1 MTESNHIMHGFELIR
16 EEAVMEINS
25 VAMLYRHVKTGAEL
39 LSLVNDDDNKA
50 FAITFATPP
59 ADSTGLPHILEH
71 SVLCGS
77 RKYPTKEP
85 FVDLL
90 KGSLATFINAMTF
103 SDKTMYPV
111 ASQNLKDFYNLV
123 DVYLDAV
130 FFPRITPEVL
140 MQEGWHFE
148 IETPDEPLAYS
159 GVVFNEMKGAYS
171 SADDALDNALHSS
184 LYPDTIYGLDSGG
197 DPAAIPD
204 LTFEAFKKYHE
215 TYYHPSNARIF
226 FSGDDDPIERLRL
239 LDEYLSQFDAID
251 VNAEIALQP
260 RFDAPRYS
268 EHYYASGDSDD
279 AKSYITV
286 SWLLPETGDM
296 ELTLGLDILS
306 HILLGTQASPL
317 KKALLE
323 SGLGEETA
331 GGGFE
336 DSMRQMSFSTGMRGV
351 EAENVRQVEELILQ
365 TLQGLVDNGID
376 LGQIEASLNTAEFQ
390 LREFNTGGFPRGLVN
405 CLRAF
410 STWLYG
416 GDPIAPLAF
425 EAPLQAIKEKIA
437 NGERYFE
444 GLIDDLLLK
453 NNHRSTVALYP
464 DPELEHKRNEAER
477 ARLDAIKASMTTEE
491 IEEAIANTLKLREIQ
506 NTPDTPEA
514 LATLP
519 KLAISDI
526 DPKVR
531 SIPLEHVN
539 IGGVPTLYHD
549 LPTNS
554 IAYVDI
560 GFNLN
565 TLSADYLPYLPIFT
579 RSLLQMGTTKE
590 DYVSLIQRIGRRT
603 GGLRVSTVIDEKRH
617 SNEFISY
624 LFFRGKSTIPQV
636 GDLLEIVQDVL
647 QHVNFDDEARF
658 MQLVLSEKSYLEAS
672 LIPAGHRVVVERL
685 SSQFSEAGLLREH
698 TGGVGY
704 LLFLRDLIGKIEDN
718 WDSVKDTLNQMR
730 QQLFNRAHMLLN
742 VTTEGGDWR
751 ETVQMALAD
760 FVDAVPFDRTDKQTW
775 HIKPKKANEGLTLPA
790 QVNYVG
796 KGVNL
801 YKLGYH
807 YHGSAQVAISY
818 LNLSYLWNQIRVQ
831 GGAYG
836 AGLSF
841 NLHSGVAAYYS
852 YRDPNVA
859 ETLKVYDEA
868 GEYLRNVDI
877 SPEELTKILI
887 GTVGDVDRFM
897 MPDAKGFTSM
907 MRYLINYTDEE
918 RQKVRDE
925 MLSTTVEHI
934 RQFADALDLLAK
946 QGSVVVLGSSQSI
959 EGAAAQLPANLDIIK
974 VL

>member
-1 MTESNHIMHGFELIR
+1 MTDSNHILHGFELIK
-16 EEAVMEINS
+16 EETIAEINS
-25 VAMLYRHVKTGAEL
+25 VAMLYRHIKTGAEL

-59 ADSTGLPHILEH
+59 DDSTGLPHILEH

-148 IETPDEPLAYS
+148 IESPDQPLEYS

-171 SADDALDNALHSS
+171 SADDALDNAIHSA
-184 LYPDTIYGLDSGG
+184 LFPDTIYGLDSGG

-251 VNAEIALQP
+251 VKVDIPLQP
-260 RFDAPRYS
+260 KFDAPCYS

-286 SWLLPETGDM
+286 SWLLPETGDE
-296 ELTLGLDILS
+296 ELTLSLDILN

-336 DSMRQMSFSTGMRGV
+336 DSMRQMSFTTGMRGV
-351 EAENVRQVEELILQ
+351 EAENVRQVEDLILK

-416 GDPIAPLAF
+416 GDPVAPLAF
-425 EAPLQAIKEKIA
+425 EAPLQSIKQKIA
-437 NGERYFE
+437 SGERYFE
-444 GLIDDLLLK
+444 SLIDDLLLK
-453 NNHRSTVALYP
+453 NTHRSTVALFP
-464 DPELEHKRNEAER
+464 DPDLEQKRDDAER
-477 ARLDAIKASMTTEE
+477 ARLDAIKASMTPEQ
-491 IEEAIANTLKLREIQ
+491 IEEAIANTFKLREIQ

-519 KLAISDI
+519 KLEISDI

-531 SIPLEHVN
+531 AIPLDHIN

-554 IAYVDI
+554 IAYLDI
-560 GFNLN
+560 GFNLK
-565 TLSADYLPYLPIFT
+565 TLPADYLPYLSIFN
-579 RSLLQMGTTKE
+579 RALLQMGTTKE

-603 GGLRVSTVIDEKRH
+603 GGLRISTMIEEKRH
-617 SNEFISY
+617 SNDLVGY
-624 LFFRGKSTIPQV
+624 LFFKGKSTIPQLV
-636 GDLLEIVQDVL
+636 DLLDIVQDVI

-658 MQLVLSEKSYLEAS
+658 MQLVLSEKSYLESS
-672 LIPAGHRVVVERL
+672 LIPSGHRVVVERL

-698 TGGVGY
+698 NGGIGY
-704 LLFLRDLIGKIEDN
+704 LMFLRDLISKVEDN
-718 WDSVKDTLNQMR
+718 WKGVRDTLNQMR
-730 QQLFNRAHMLLN
+730 ERLFNRAHMLLN
-742 VTTEGGDWR
+742 ITTDSADWR
-751 ETVQMALAD
+751 ESVQVALAD
-760 FVDAVPFDRTDKQTW
+760 FVDSVPFKETQPETW
-775 HIKPKKANEGLTLPA
+775 YIKPKKANEALTLPA

-796 KGVNL
+796 KGANL
-801 YKLGYH
+801 YQLGYQ
-807 YHGSAQVAISY
+807 YHGSSQVAISY
-818 LNLSYLWNQIRVQ
+818 LNLSYLWNQVRVQ

-841 NLHSGVAAYYS
+841 NLHTGMASYYS

-877 SPEELTKILI
+877 SPDELTKILI

-907 MRYLINYTDEE
+907 VRYLINYTDEE

-925 MLSTTVEHI
+925 MLSTTIEHI

-946 QGSVVVLGSSQSI
+946 QGHVVVLGSSQSI
-959 EGAAAQLPANLDIIK
+959 ENATEQLPSDLDIIK